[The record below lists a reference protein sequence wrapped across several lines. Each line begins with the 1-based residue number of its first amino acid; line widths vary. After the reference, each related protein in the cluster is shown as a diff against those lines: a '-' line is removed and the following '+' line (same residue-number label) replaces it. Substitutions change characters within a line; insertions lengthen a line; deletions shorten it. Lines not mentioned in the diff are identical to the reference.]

1 MVCEKKSIQITLNKE
16 INHEY
21 ARIGNC
27 LFSELSKVDDG
38 TEYYEYIAYKFDML
52 NKKTELTN
60 TYAAIYW
67 TPLATLSIAAKKKVK
82 T

>member
-1 MVCEKKSIQITLNKE
+1 MQQKKSSLQITLNKE

-21 ARIGNC
+21 AKIGHC

-38 TEYYEYIAYKFDML
+38 TEHYEYIAYKFDML

-60 TYAAIYW
+60 TYAAIY
-67 TPLATLSIAAKKKVK
+67 
-82 T
+82 